1 MYQNLISLEKDN
13 KVKIVLLERRKD
25 IIDPILK
32 VLSLFRK

>member
-32 VLSLFRK
+32 VLSLFMK

>member
-32 VLSLFRK
+32 VLSLYRK